1 MASGSRW
8 PDRIVTAAVILLMG
22 ASPLAFG
29 GVHRAAFTTLEA
41 IAFVAFAAWMAKVWH
56 ERPAPLRLRIPGAE
70 CRRLGL
76 PALALG
82 ALFVLQLIP
91 LPARILRVIAPATQ
105 RLYRSSFPGWPAF
118 STVIS

>member
-76 PALALG
+76 PAEVGKGGEAHLKKVSAAMDKVLG
-82 ALFVLQLIP
+82 L
-91 LPARILRVIAPATQ
+91 
-105 RLYRSSFPGWPAF
+105 
-118 STVIS
+118 